1 MGTFNVTDH
10 FLLHLVGILLGLHQA
25 VGINVAGCRTSV
37 RIKINLRLGTQ
48 HGDRVTSGCMFPQ
61 IFRNPE
67 GFREGALWIDHSRS
81 VGRRGL
87 KKEPSFCEHRPG
99 KGKSQNQDRDKSDY
113 DYSMYTEIR

>member
-1 MGTFNVTDH
+1 
-10 FLLHLVGILLGLHQA
+10 IS
-25 VGINVAGCRTSV
+25 INVAGCGMSV
-37 RIKINLRLGTQ
+37 GIEINLRFGT
-48 HGDRVTSGCMFPQ
+48 HDGDCVISGCMCSQ
-61 IFRNPE
+61 IFCDLDR
-67 GFREGALWIDHSRS
+67 FREGTLWINHSRS